1 MKAKIRMYALI
12 LRTNTFAIVCSRCH
26 EIGYVDIDCVECGGK
41 GVRNKKVEKWERVA
55 VIIENIKRDKNGDL
69 TYWTDASCFYE
80 EGAKLIHFNAK
91 DADDE
96 RKKRNSLESYLDN
109 LSVIKNAI
117 KGGYNE

>member
-1 MKAKIRMYALI
+1 MKARIRMYALI
-12 LRTNTFAIVCSRCH
+12 LKTNTFVIVCSRCH
-26 EIGYVDIDCVECGGK
+26 EKGYVDIDCVECGGK
-41 GVRNKKVEKWERVA
+41 GVRKKKVEKWERVA
-55 VIIENIKRDKNGDL
+55 VIVENIKRDKNGDL